1 MIAISTWRQ
10 LKKKKLRKLIRAWK
24 DFVSNDMRKRRT
36 ILELFKW
43 KRRDLLM
50 RAWSTLKNIT
60 TWFGHTTAIRRK
72 HQLVAAYRKKSKE
85 SKKLKYAII
94 GYMRKNYATFIDPSM
109 IEHILERN
117 RKMIFLPYTA
127 SILKEN
133 ISNLHVEF
141 TNKYLKYIGH

>member
-60 TWFGHTTAIRRK
+60 TWFGHTTAIRK
-72 HQLVAAYRKKSKE
+72 QFNWLPHIGKVKGI
-85 SKKLKYAII
+85 KKLKYCFTIWKEKII
-94 GYMRKNYATFIDPSM
+94 RRQHLEMVTNLNTKYVNVVQTVRKQ
-109 IEHILERN
+109 HI
-117 RKMIFLPYTA
+117 KHFLKSFKHTEEI
-127 SILKEN
+127 SI
-133 ISNLHVEF
+133 V
-141 TNKYLKYIGH
+141 